1 MHPVYPPPPGA
12 PQKLCITIVSN
23 FSWAV
28 VPREIDDKGYAI
40 ILFSIKGG
48 GGGNKVYYGLF
59 ENGE

>member
-1 MHPVYPPPPGA
+1 MNPVYPPPPGP

-40 ILFSIKGG
+40 ILFCIEEGG
-48 GGGNKVYYGLF
+48 GEQGVLWPM
-59 ENGE
+59 